1 MPRTLDEW
9 LDYQLTTHVRGVDLG
24 LARVGEVWR
33 RLGAPRPGR
42 IVLIVAGT
50 NGKGSTVAFA
60 EAIVAAAGL
69 RCGAY
74 TSPHLLRYNERVR
87 VLGDD
92 ASDAMIIAAFERI
105 EAARGD
111 LPLTYFEFG
120 TLAALLVF
128 ADAGLDVA
136 ILEVGLGGRLD
147 AVNLVDADVAVITTI
162 ALDHQDW
169 LGDDLDG
176 IGREKAGVA
185 RAGRVAIVGETDP
198 PTGLTGELA
207 RIGAQVRR
215 AGIDFHL
222 DVDAQ
227 GWHWHDATRRY
238 DVPAAALAAP
248 CQPANAAAAIAA
260 LVALADRLP
269 IDAAYIAQGVAN
281 ARVAARLQRFAVDRG
296 ELVIDV
302 AHNPQAAGVLAQWL
316 AAQTDGRRNEA
327 VFGALADKDVAGV
340 VAPLAPRFDAWRL
353 AGLERDS
360 PRGLD
365 SHGLR
370 RIFDGAAPQASVST
384 HDDVDG
390 ALDAAESALREGARV
405 VAFGSFFVA
414 SAALR
419 WAAAHGLRAG

>member
-1 MPRTLDEW
+1 VQRTLDEW

-42 IVLIVAGT
+42 VVVTVAGT
-50 NGKGSTVAFA
+50 NGKGSTVAFV
-60 EAIVAAAGL
+60 EAIAAAAGL
-69 RCGAY
+69 ACGAY

-87 VLGDD
+87 VLGHD
-92 ASDAMIIAAFERI
+92 ASDASLVAAFERI
-105 EAARGD
+105 ETARGD

-147 AVNLVDADVAVITTI
+147 AVNLVDADVAVVTTI

-169 LGDDLDG
+169 LGDSLDG

-185 RAGRVAIVGETDP
+185 RAGRVAIVGQIDP
-198 PTGLTGELA
+198 PAGLTGELA
-207 RIGAQVRR
+207 RIGALVRH
-215 AGIDFHL
+215 AGIDFRL

-227 GWHWHDATRRY
+227 GWHWYDATRRY
-238 DVPAAALAAP
+238 DLPAAALAAP

-260 LVALADRLP
+260 LVALGDRLP
-269 IDAAYIAQGVAN
+269 IDAAHIAQGVAS
-281 ARVAARLQRFAVDRG
+281 ARVAARLQRFSLGRG

-302 AHNPQAAGVLAQWL
+302 AHNPQAAGVLADWL
-316 AAQTDGRRNEA
+316 AAQGDGRRNVA

-340 VAPLAPRFDAWRL
+340 MAPLASRFDAWRL
-353 AGLERDS
+353 AGLDRDS

-365 SHGLR
+365 SGGLR
-370 RIFDGAAPQASVST
+370 RIYDGVAPQAAVWV
-384 HDDVDG
+384 HDDVDA
-390 ALDAAESALREGARV
+390 ALDAAEPALHEGARI

-419 WAAAHGLRAG
+419 WAAAHGLHAG

>member
-1 MPRTLDEW
+1 MQRTLDEW

-42 IVLIVAGT
+42 VVVTVAGT
-50 NGKGSTVAFA
+50 NGKGSTVAFV
-60 EAIVAAAGL
+60 EAIAAAAGL
-69 RCGAY
+69 ACGAY

-87 VLGDD
+87 VLGHD
-92 ASDAMIIAAFERI
+92 ASDASLVAAFERI

-147 AVNLVDADVAVITTI
+147 AVNLVDADVAVVTTI

-169 LGDDLDG
+169 LGDSLDG

-185 RAGRVAIVGETDP
+185 RAGRVAIVGQIDP
-198 PTGLTGELA
+198 PAGLTGELA
-207 RIGAQVRR
+207 RIGALVRR
-215 AGIDFHL
+215 AGIDFRL

-227 GWHWHDATRRY
+227 GWHWYDATRRY
-238 DVPAAALAAP
+238 DLPAAALAAP

-260 LVALADRLP
+260 LVALGDRLSV
-269 IDAAYIAQGVAN
+269 DAAHVAQGIAN
-281 ARVAARLQRFAVDRG
+281 ARVAARLQRFSLGRG

-302 AHNPQAAGVLAQWL
+302 AHNPQAAGVLADWL
-316 AAQTDGRRNEA
+316 AAQDDGRRNVA

-340 VAPLAPRFDAWRL
+340 MAPLAPRFDAWRL
-353 AGLERDS
+353 AGLDRDS

-365 SHGLR
+365 SGGLR
-370 RIFDGAAPQASVST
+370 RIYDGVAPQAAVWV
-384 HDDVDG
+384 HDDVDA
-390 ALDAAESALREGARV
+390 ALDAAEPALREGARI

-419 WAAAHGLRAG
+419 WAAAHGLHAG